1 MGSRILVCAYACVV
15 DPAVRFP
22 GGGDLMAW
30 SLVKRLGRVHRLW
43 ALTAAQNRDA
53 LEVALKKEPLPG
65 VEFHYVDLPGWL
77 HPLLRHQGGL
87 QLYAYLWQWKAYL
100 VARKLHQ
107 RVHFHAFHHLSYTND
122 WMASIIGALLPV
134 PYLRGPGGGAHRT
147 PKAFVRTYPLR
158 ERVWEQVRTIGQ
170 WLYRHDLFFV
180 LGRRRAKAI
189 LVCNREA
196 LNAVPQKWQHK
207 VQLFSLNG
215 VPSAAFEGFTP
226 VVQPKETYRILTAGR
241 LVRLK
246 AFDLAIGAFRT
257 FVARTGLAGRSDGVE
272 FAIVGDGPELPRL
285 RSLVGKYGLQERVRF
300 ERWKPQEELWST
312 MRACDVFL
320 FPSLRD
326 GGGLVVVEAMA
337 AGKPVICVDLGGPG
351 MHVTEDCGV
360 KVAPLS
366 PEQVVGDLAAAL
378 ERLYTDEEL
387 RLRLGKTAR
396 ERAARLYHWDRLGE
410 RMLEIYQDALGIQ
423 QGEA

>member
-1 MGSRILVCAYACVV
+1 
-15 DPAVRFP
+15 
-22 GGGDLMAW
+22 MAW
-30 SLVKRLGRVHRLW
+30 NLVNRLGRVHRLW
-43 ALTAAQNRDA
+43 VLTAAQNREA
-53 LEVALKKEPLPG
+53 IEATLKKEPLPS

-77 HPLLRHQGGL
+77 RPLLRHQGSL
-87 QLYAYLWQWKAYL
+87 QFYAYLWQWKAYF

-107 RVHFHAFHHLSYTND
+107 RVHFDAFHHLTYDND

-147 PKAFVRTYPLR
+147 PKAFVRNYPLR
-158 ERVWEQVRTIGQ
+158 ERFWERVRTIGQ
-170 WLYRHDLFFV
+170 WLYRHDPFFV

-196 LNAVPQKWQHK
+196 LNAVPRKWQHK
-207 VQLFSLNG
+207 VQLMPHSG
-215 VPSAAFEGFTP
+215 VPSVAFEGFRP
-226 VVQPKETYRILTAGR
+226 GAQPKETYRILTAGR

-246 AFDLAIGAFRT
+246 AFDLAIEAFKT
-257 FVARTGLAGRSDGVE
+257 FFERIVLTGGSEGVE

-300 ERWKPQEELWST
+300 ETWKPQEELWST

-320 FPSLRD
+320 FPSVRD

-337 AGKPVICVDLGGPG
+337 AGKPVICVDLGGPA
-351 MHVTEDCGV
+351 MHVTEDCGI

-366 PEQVVGDLAAAL
+366 PEQVVRDLAAAL
-378 ERLYTDEEL
+378 ERLCRDKGL
-387 RLRLGKTAR
+387 RLQMGEAAR
-396 ERAARLYHWDRLGE
+396 ERAERIYHWDRLGE
-410 RMLEIYQDALGIQ
+410 RILEVYNDVLGNQ
-423 QGEA
+423 AGKG